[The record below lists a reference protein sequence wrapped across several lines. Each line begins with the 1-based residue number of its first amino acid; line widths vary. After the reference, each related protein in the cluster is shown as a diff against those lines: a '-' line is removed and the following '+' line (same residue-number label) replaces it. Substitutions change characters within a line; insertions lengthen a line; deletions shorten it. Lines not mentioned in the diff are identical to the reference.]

1 MSGYSPHVY
10 DRRRRISHW
19 LERGS
24 SFRARFAMR
33 SSALLFL
40 GAVLASGLIRGGYL
54 DYEGSPWLKLP
65 GKAAGIV
72 GMAAEDITITGLTL
86 HDPETLLSAIGVTPG
101 GSLIGFDPV
110 AARRILEHLDWTKSA
125 KVQRLFPNQLDIEI
139 VEREPFAIWQRSET
153 YYVIDKTGVA
163 MSGLPASQLVKL
175 PLVTGEGA
183 DTAAAELFNHLEATP
198 DLLLQVKAA
207 ARVGDRRW
215 TLYLDSGV
223 MVLLPET
230 GMAEAIRKVDELD
243 RTQQL
248 LSKGI
253 RSVDLRLA
261 DRVVVNVAEVDAKGG
276 GTGRKR
282 AAQAN

>member
-1 MSGYSPHVY
+1 MSGYTPHVY
-10 DRRRRISHW
+10 DRRRAARW
-19 LERGS
+19 LDFGK
-24 SFRARFAMR
+24 SFRARFLMR
-33 SSALLFL
+33 TAALVFL
-40 GAVLASGLIRGGYL
+40 GAVLGNGLLRGGYL

-65 GKAAGIV
+65 GKAAGLV
-72 GMAAEDITITGLTL
+72 GMSAEDITITGLTH
-86 HDPETLLSAIGVTPG
+86 HDPEALLSAIGVTPG

-110 AARRILEHLDWTKSA
+110 AARRILENLDWTNSA

-139 VEREPFAIWQRSET
+139 VERDPFAVWQRSEQ
-153 YYVIDKTGVA
+153 YYVIDKTGA
-163 MSGLPASQLVKL
+163 AISGLPASQLVKL

-183 DTAAAELFNHLEATP
+183 NTAAAELFNHLEATP

-223 MVLLPET
+223 TVLLPET
-230 GMAEAIRKVDELD
+230 GVPEAIRKLDDLD
-243 RTQQL
+243 RTQHL

-261 DRVVVNVAEVDAKGG
+261 DRVVVNVAEVEAGG
-276 GTGRKR
+276 GETGRKR